1 MFFIGVFGINQK
13 MSEIK
18 ELPPMMCKSCRQTE
32 RLTLFKCYH
41 QFHFFFIPIFK
52 WNVQYYIQC
61 SSCETVANIPLEK
74 GRLLEAGE
82 TLELTLWDQEIV
94 EPSEKRKRYCQACH
108 EIVEGNFI
116 YCPFCGQKL

>member
-32 RLTLFKCYH
+32 RLTL
-41 QFHFFFIPIFK
+41 FK